1 MRTVWKGQR
10 QMDYL
15 NNKVTILNDI
25 KTITERDLILSE
37 ISAIKR
43 KDFGSVRKSFLDR
56 IGGIDLN
63 EFSKEIK
70 NLEVARI
77 FLALEPT
84 IGILDII
91 NDFFQENLKKKVL
104 FDFEINS
111 EMLGGLQIVYK
122 GNYFDSSIL

>member
-1 MRTVWKGQR
+1 LRTVWKGQR

>member
-70 NLEVARI
+70 N
-77 FLALEPT
+77 P
-84 IGILDII
+84 
-91 NDFFQENLKKKVL
+91 
-104 FDFEINS
+104 
-111 EMLGGLQIVYK
+111 
-122 GNYFDSSIL
+122 